1 MKYNFRYFLLS
12 IFVVAILLIDF
23 LQFNSNRSI
32 DRLINGN
39 ENMLNGFEVKANLQ
53 RLQTDIAALESKARG
68 TVISDAGISPAH
80 LDAEI
85 KAITASLQRVTTLT
99 ADSSVQPLLNRL
111 NQLVTSR
118 IRFHQALLDTFRLQG
133 KVAAERMINN
143 QESKS
148 ITDSIKNTCA
158 QIDGLHQ
165 SAITSFTLQAD
176 RNGRRAKTLGVIIA
190 LIAVASVFFI
200 FTYITYKV
208 RQQQALIER
217 LNVSEKKARD
227 AAAVKENF
235 LANMSHEIRTPLNAV
250 LGFTH
255 LLQRKQL
262 DAESAAYVQ
271 TIQHSGENLL
281 HVVNDILDLSKIEA
295 GMLRIE
301 AAPFSLRLV
310 VHSVEAM
317 FQPRLAEKDVLMH
330 VTIDEQLPDL
340 LDGDATRLT
349 QVLVNLA
356 GNAAKFTEKGM
367 IAITVGGKETDHDT
381 VKVVLTVKDTGIGI
395 EEEKLKTIFE
405 RFEQAEDSVT
415 RKYGGTGLGLAI
427 VKDLVELQN
436 GSITVKSKPGEG
448 TEFTIELSY
457 HIVTGNRSAT
467 VLPEHKQLLP
477 DEMKQVKLL
486 VAEDNVMNQLLLKYL
501 FDEKKIAYDVAANGN
516 EVIELLKKNSY
527 DLVLMDIQ
535 MPEMDGYTTTQE
547 IRNTLQL
554 QLPVIAMTAHA
565 MTGEREKCLEYG
577 MNEYIS
583 KPIREELLF
592 DLIKKFVP
600 TNNNNP
606 TARNTL
612 TDTTAS
618 YTYINLDYLK
628 EVGMGNRNYEKKI
641 TEQFMSL
648 LPDQLLQLQILYK
661 QGKTSEVQ
669 QTAHSMKTTIAVMG
683 LNTLLD
689 PLLDKLEYKLLDEKD
704 FTETYTALQAVCNSS
719 LQEAELFYRSIE
731 NS

>member
-1 MKYNFRYFLLS
+1 MKHSFRYFLLS
-12 IFVVAILLIDF
+12 IFVVAILLIVF

-80 LDAEI
+80 LDTEI
-85 KAITASLQRVTTLT
+85 KAITTSLQKVTTLT

-118 IRFHQALLDTFRLQG
+118 IRFHRSLLDTFRLQG
-133 KVAAERMINN
+133 KIAAERMINN
-143 QESKS
+143 QDSKL
-148 ITDSIKNTCA
+148 ITDAIKNTCS

-165 SAITSFTLQAD
+165 LAITSFTLQAD

-217 LNVSEKKARD
+217 LNISEKKARD

-317 FQPRLAEKDVLMH
+317 FQPRLAEKNVQMH
-330 VTIDEQLPDL
+330 VTIDDRLPDL
-340 LDGDATRLT
+340 LEGDATRLT
-349 QVLVNLA
+349 QALVNLA
-356 GNAAKFTEKGM
+356 GNAAKFTEKG
-367 IAITVGGKETDHDT
+367 IITIDVSGKETSPTT
-381 VKVVLTVKDTGIGI
+381 VNVVITVKDTGIGI

-448 TEFTIELSY
+448 TMFTIELPFR
-457 HIVTGNRSAT
+457 IVTDNRSAT
-467 VLPEHKQLLP
+467 VLPEQKQLLP

-486 VAEDNVMNQLLLKYL
+486 VAEDNVMNQLLLRYL
-501 FDEKKIAYDVAANGN
+501 FDEKKIAYDVAANGK

-547 IRNTLQL
+547 IRNTLHL

-612 TDTTAS
+612 TGTTTN

-628 EVGMGNRNYEKKI
+628 EVGMGNRTYEKKI

-648 LPDQLLQLQILYK
+648 LPDQLLQLEMLYN
-661 QGKTSEVQ
+661 QGKTNEVQ
-669 QTAHSMKTTIAVMG
+669 QTAHSLKTTIAAMG
-683 LNTLLD
+683 LNPLLD
-689 PLLDKLEYKLLDEKD
+689 PLLDKLEYNLLDEKE
-704 FTETYTALQAVCNSS
+704 FTETYTALQLVCKHS
-719 LQEAELFYRSIE
+719 LQEVQLFYQSIA